1 MDTKQQPAEPVLQP
15 AREHRVLP
23 LEDVEW
29 RKSGAGPD
37 QLTIRGHASIFNR
50 LSLDLGGFRERIAP
64 GAFTDALDGNPD
76 VHALWDHDTRLVL
89 ARTKNKTLDLREDPN
104 GLHFWAKVADT
115 SYARDLRVLMERGD
129 VDQASF
135 AFTVAP
141 GGDEWNIHEEDGE
154 EVVERTINKIGELFD
169 VTVTAQGA
177 YPQTDTSVVA
187 HMRSRLVEEIR
198 EGRLP
203 DMPVERAGALL
214 NKIVAPD
221 EPVDVPEPQITV
233 HVDGKIPSEEELV
246 AAVKRDLDVGDQ
258 RNLAPVVEDESTHQ
272 DEVVGEK
279 RAEELKALKAHSRTT
294 LELTKRRLLDAE
306 NERQK

>member
-1 MDTKQQPAEPVLQP
+1 MDTKTQPAEPVLQP

-37 QLTIRGHASIFNR
+37 QLTIRGHASIFSR

-64 GAFTDALDGNPD
+64 GAFRDALDGNPD

-89 ARTKNKTLDLREDPN
+89 ARTKNKTLDLREDPI

-141 GGDEWNIHEEDGE
+141 GGDEWNIREEDGE

-221 EPVDVPEPQITV
+221 EPVDVPEPQEDILGP
-233 HVDGKIPSEEELV
+233 DE
-246 AAVKRDLDVGDQ
+246 Q
-258 RNLAPVVEDESTHQ
+258 RNLAPDVVEDEPTHQ

>member
-1 MDTKQQPAEPVLQP
+1 MSSTQPATSGLQP
-15 AREHRVLP
+15 VREQRMLP
-23 LEDVEW
+23 IEDVEW
-29 RKSGAGPD
+29 RKGGGPD

-50 LSLDLGGFRERIAP
+50 LSLNLGGFRERISP
-64 GAFTDALDGNPD
+64 GAFTEALDNNPD

-89 ARTKNKTLDLREDPN
+89 ARTKNKTLELREDPI

-141 GGDEWNIHEEDGE
+141 GGDEWNIREEDGE
-154 EVVERTINKIGELFD
+154 EIVERTINKVGELFD
-169 VTVTAQGA
+169 VTVCAQGA

-187 HMRSRLVEEIR
+187 HMRSRLNTEIT

-203 DMPVERAGALL
+203 ESAAVAIPEPVA
-214 NKIVAPD
+214 APD
-221 EPVDVPEPQITV
+221 EPVDETPPQP
-233 HVDGKIPSEEELV
+233 DG
-246 AAVKRDLDVGDQ
+246 LDGT
-258 RNLAPVVEDESTHQ
+258 RNLAP
-272 DEVVGEK
+272 EVVGDDPSHQEVDGEK
-279 RAEELKALKAHSRTT
+279 RAEELAALKAHTRTT

-306 NERQK
+306 NERNRK